1 MNLTVETKK
10 QEGTCYVSAK
20 GIIDSESS
28 DYFYDEIKSELDEK
42 VHVLLVNMSEVVYI
56 SSLGLSMLFKA
67 KKDIENLGGTFVLTE
82 LQPQI
87 RKIFEVIKALPSL
100 NVFKSMEEADA
111 YLDKIQRKALRDNEE
126 GEK

>member
-10 QEGTCYVSAK
+10 QEGTCYVSPK

-42 VHVLLVNMSEVVYI
+42 VHVLVLNMSEVVYM
-56 SSLGLSMLFKA
+56 SSLGLGMLFKM
-67 KKDIENLGGTFVLTE
+67 KKDIESTGGTFILTE

-87 RKIFEVIKALPSL
+87 QKIFKVIKALPSL
-100 NVFKSMEEADA
+100 NVFKSVEEADA
-111 YLDKIQRKALRDNEE
+111 YLDNIQKKELEDNG
-126 GEK
+126 GE

>member
-28 DYFYDEIKSELDEK
+28 DYFYNEIKSELDER
-42 VHVLLVNMSEVVYI
+42 VQILVINMSEVVYM
-56 SSLGLSMLFKA
+56 SSLGLSVMFKT
-67 KKDIENLGGTFVLTE
+67 KKDIEAIGGTFILTE

-87 RKIFEVIKALPSL
+87 QKIFKVIKALPSL

-111 YLDKIQRKALRDNEE
+111 YLDNIQKKELEDNEE
-126 GEK
+126 K